1 MANVA
6 HNDTWSLYKFF
17 ERFPDEAAA
26 VAYVEGRRF
35 RMGRYCPKC
44 GSTNT
49 AECKNRKPMPYR
61 CRDCRKHFSV
71 RTGTVLAESK
81 LPIQKW
87 LLAAYL
93 MTTARKGISS
103 VQLAKELGVT
113 QKTAWFLEHRIREA
127 MADRGGLL
135 SETVEIDET
144 YFGGKARNRH
154 ASKRQN
160 LGRGAAGKQAVVGLK
175 ERGGK
180 VRAFPVARTDKISLQ
195 SAIVENVRRG
205 SAIYTDGHPGYEGL
219 PGYVHETVRHALGE
233 YVRGKVHTN
242 SIESFW
248 SLMKRGY
255 VGVFHYMS
263 DKHIARY
270 VEEFA
275 ARENT
280 GHGTLANLNRI
291 LDGAVGRRLSYKEL
305 TA

>member
-1 MANVA
+1 MTTAA
-6 HNDTWSLYKFF
+6 QTDTWSLYKFF
-17 ERFPDEAAA
+17 ERFPDEEAA
-26 VAYVEGRRF
+26 VAYVEGRRWPG
-35 RMGRYCPKC
+35 GRCCPKC
-44 GSTNT
+44 GSVNT
-49 AECKNRKPMPYR
+49 AECKDRKPMPFR
-61 CRDCRKHFSV
+61 CRDCRGHFSV

-81 LPIQKW
+81 LPVQKW

-103 VQLAKELGVT
+103 VQLAKEIGVT

-127 MADRGGLL
+127 MASRGGLL

-144 YFGGKARNRH
+144 YFGGKERNRH

-160 LGRGAAGKQAVVGLK
+160 LGRGTAGKQAVVGLK

-180 VRAFPVARTDKISLQ
+180 VRAFPVAATDRDSLQ

-219 PGYVHETVRHALGE
+219 PHYDHETVRHALGE
-233 YVRGKVHTN
+233 YVRGRVHTN

-263 DKHIARY
+263 FKHIARY

-275 ARENT
+275 TRENT

-291 LDGAVGRRLSYKEL
+291 FDGAVGRRLSYEEL
-305 TA
+305 VR